1 MQRKKW
7 RLAFFDDRTNAI
19 LPRVIARHMKMEA
32 RSVIRGTSIVGALR
46 LGLALALLGSMPVS
60 AMAQVNGRQFVIVID
75 QEPATL
81 DPSFALSQ
89 PSAEA
94 LMPNIEDQLVG
105 VDHDGKPAP
114 TVATWTVSDGGKTVA
129 FHVKPGIKFQSGD
142 PLTAEDIAF
151 SFNRTIANSANTRGI
166 YRGNLDK
173 VEVTDPMTV
182 RFIFKTPNIGII
194 IDRSIYIGSKAYHDR
209 VGEQTY
215 FEHPNGTGPYKLV
228 EYKRGQY
235 ADLEAFPGYHGRQ
248 PQVRRARLYFIKDD
262 ATRAAKLQSGEAD
275 LISSAPWNQIAALE
289 KSGFRVVSA
298 LSFPFMA
305 INFQTYNPNVPW
317 SKLKVR
323 QAIAHAIDGDAIA
336 KGLLNGIP
344 SRDPMLTPGELGYD
358 KSLKPYSFDPA
369 LSKRLLAE
377 AGFPNGFTMPL
388 YWPQTY
394 YGMRETAEA
403 VALYLKA
410 VGITV
415 NVTQLETIQNQE
427 MLGKQSKDPAFVYI
441 QLRAMPFSNAND
453 SAGQLYFTLSER
465 ATTATYKSSDPQF
478 EKLTE
483 EAITVL
489 DPVKRGEIVR
499 QATRLLYNDVGI
511 IGLWHAKTQ
520 YAMKSNVSFTPIP
533 HQYPMM
539 HVQDISVK

>member
-1 MQRKKW
+1 MTFVR
-7 RLAFFDDRTNAI
+7 
-19 LPRVIARHMKMEA
+19 
-32 RSVIRGTSIVGALR
+32 ALR
-46 LGLALALLGSMPVS
+46 IICALALLAIVPVS
-60 AMAQVNGRQFVIVID
+60 ALAQAAARQLVIVID

-81 DPSFALSQ
+81 DASYAISQ
-89 PSAEA
+89 PSTEP
-94 LMPNIEDQLVG
+94 LMSNIQDQLLG
-105 VDHDGKPAP
+105 LDHNGKPVP
-114 TVATWTVSDGGKTVA
+114 TIATWEILDGGKTVD
-129 FHVKPGIKFQSGD
+129 FHVKPGIKFSTGD
-142 PLTAEDIAF
+142 PLTAEDIVF
-151 SFNRTIANSANTRGI
+151 SFERTIANSPNTRGI
-166 YRGNLDK
+166 YRGTLDK
-173 VEVTDPMTV
+173 VEATGPMTV
-182 RFIFKTPNIGII
+182 RFSFKTPNIAIV

-209 VGEQTY
+209 VGEQKY
-215 FEHPNGTGPYKLV
+215 FENPVGTGPYKLV

-235 ADLEAFPGYHGRQ
+235 ADLEAWPGYRGGM
-248 PQVRRARLYFIKDD
+248 PPVRRARIYFIKDE
-262 ATRAAKLQSGEAD
+262 ATRVAKLQSGEAD

-298 LSFPFMA
+298 PSFPFMA
-305 INFQTYNPNVPW
+305 INFQTFNPNVPW

-344 SRDPMLTPGELGYD
+344 SRDPLLSPGELGYD
-358 KSLKPYSFDPA
+358 SKIKNYSYDPA
-369 LSKRLLAE
+369 LSKRLLTE
-377 AGFPNGFTMPL
+377 AGYPNGFTMPL

-427 MLGKQSKDPAFVYI
+427 MLAKQSKDPTFVYV

-453 SAGQLYFTLSER
+453 SAGQLYFTLSEKA
-465 ATTATYKSSDPQF
+465 ATSTYKASDPQF

-483 EAITVL
+483 QAITIF
-489 DPVKRGEIVR
+489 DPVKRGDVVR
-499 QATRLLYNDVGI
+499 QALKLLYDDVGI
-511 IGLWHAKTQ
+511 IGLWHAETQ

-533 HQYPMM
+533 HQYPLM
-539 HVQDISVK
+539 HVADIKVK